1 MVQPVPELTLNF
13 IKGDEYGPETEYR
26 DALPVN
32 MYAVE
37 RPVFGSQGYMC
48 QEPGITEF
56 VTDSDSKLFLGA
68 DRGGIWN
75 SRFER
80 HYRVSGQNLIQL
92 NSNGTVTRLGE
103 ITGSDNA
110 KMAYS
115 FNNLAIVADKKLYMY
130 NPDDGLRQIT
140 DEDVGKPIDITWIDQ
155 YFVLT
160 DGKNLYHTSIV
171 DETTIDPSEFATSEF
186 SPDGTTGLGKTV
198 DNFFVAFNRYTTEFF
213 RNIGGEPGT
222 FAFARSSGRAVNV
235 GTLNPNTKCEID
247 DNFYTLGNR
256 KGEALS
262 IYALT
267 AGRAQKVATREVEKI
282 LSKYTE
288 TDLSGAVLEGQEFD
302 GYQFL
307 LVHLPEETLK
317 LNLTIAGK
325 AGLDNAYSIIKTG
338 KDGQTTYTAIH
349 GVFDAYAG
357 KWIYGDKTQGRIG
370 YLDNK
375 ASLHYDSFA
384 EWYLNTPFYPIDSFS
399 INEIEIKTVPGFTT
413 DNDATVAISL
423 SQDGVNQSSEAWTD
437 YASMAQYNKRF
448 IIRRLGYTRDFVSI
462 RMRGVS
468 RSRMAFSYGVLKYG

>member
-1 MVQPVPELTLNF
+1 M
-13 IKGDEYGPETEYR
+13 
-26 DALPVN
+26 
-32 MYAVE
+32 
-37 RPVFGSQGYMC
+37 
-48 QEPGITEF
+48 
-56 VTDSDSKLFLGA
+56 
-68 DRGGIWN
+68 
-75 SRFER
+75 
-80 HYRVSGQNLIQL
+80 
-92 NSNGTVTRLGE
+92 
-103 ITGSDNA
+103 
-110 KMAYS
+110 
-115 FNNLAIVADKKLYMY
+115 
-130 NPDDGLRQIT
+130 
-140 DEDVGKPIDITWIDQ
+140 
-155 YFVLT
+155 
-160 DGKNLYHTSIV
+160 
-171 DETTIDPSEFATSEF
+171 
-186 SPDGTTGLGKTV
+186 
-198 DNFFVAFNRYTTEFF
+198 
-213 RNIGGEPGT
+213 
-222 FAFARSSGRAVNV
+222 NV
-235 GTLNPNTKCEID
+235 GTLTPNTKCEID
-247 DNFYTLGNR
+247 DAFYTIGNR

-262 IYALT
+262 IYVLT

-357 KWIYGDKTQGRIG
+357 KWIYGDKTESRIG
-370 YLDNK
+370 FLDK
-375 ASLHYDSFA
+375 TASLHYNSFA

-399 INEIEIKTVPGFTT
+399 IDEIEIKTVPGFTT

-437 YASMAQYNKRF
+437 YASMAKYNKRF
-448 IIRRLGYTRDFVSI
+448 IMRRLGYTRDFVSI